1 MCFSFGNGNHG
12 TAGIKFWHVSD
23 FGELVRRPMA
33 YSGPML
39 PAPDICRRARLARDL
54 RFDGHFVVGVLTTGV
69 FCRPICP
76 ARPSAEENVRYFATS
91 AAAMEAGYRPC
102 LRCRP
107 ERENSLPAWTIGSET
122 VVRAVRMIDN
132 GYLAGHPV
140 RVLAAE
146 LGVGQ
151 RHLNR
156 LFRAELGTTPKGLAR
171 MRRIAL
177 AKRLVDET
185 HLAMADVARAA
196 GYGSIRR
203 FNDEFSRVFRHPPRA
218 ARRKRPTAGSS
229 HIGLRMP
236 TREPFNAD
244 WVFSF
249 LGRRALPNLESM
261 HGHTYRRRIGD
272 HCISVSRRNGALWL
286 EVPGALADGT
296 ADVLARVR
304 RVFDLDADPNAID
317 SHLLESPECAPWV
330 RVARGIRVPGAWDAF
345 EGAVRAILGQQVS
358 INRSADLAARL
369 VERFGTGGFPSPAAL
384 ASADVGAIG
393 IPGARAGAVRY
404 LARAVL
410 ERGDAFLL
418 DAPAARETLLGIDG
432 IGPWTAEYVAMR
444 VARDP
449 DAFPA
454 SDRAVRKVLG
464 ANVRDALRRAAPW
477 RPWRAYAIMH
487 LWRGYSA
494 TAEHR
499 STLHGGTNAS
509 RERPPPGAVDPWTPS
524 GAGPEPSAGQR
535 EGIPLAEQEP
545 GPKAPHVGH

>member
-1 MCFSFGNGNHG
+1 MSDPGESVLRANGIQCKNGNPG
-12 TAGIKFWHVSD
+12 TAGKKFCRVSD
-23 FGELVRRPMA
+23 FGEFVRRPME
-33 YSGPML
+33 YSGAML
-39 PAPDICRRARLARDL
+39 PTPDICRRARLARDL

-76 ARPSAEENVRYFATS
+76 AGPPAEENVRYFATS

-107 ERENSLPAWTIGSET
+107 EHESPLPAWTIGSET

-132 GYLAGHPV
+132 GYLAGRPV
-140 RVLAAE
+140 RALAAE

-156 LFRAELGTTPKGLAR
+156 LFRAELGTSPKGLAR

-185 HLAMADVARAA
+185 HLAMADVALAA
-196 GYGSIRR
+196 GYGSVRR

-218 ARRKRPTAGSS
+218 ARRKHRTAGSTR
-229 HIGLRMP
+229 ITLRMP
-236 TREPFNAD
+236 TREPFNAN

-249 LGRRALPNLESM
+249 LGRRALPGVENV
-261 HGHTYRRRIGD
+261 HGYTYRRRVGAD
-272 HCISVSRRNGALWL
+272 RVSVSRRDGALWL
-286 EVPGALADGT
+286 EMPGALADGT

-304 RVFDLDADPNAID
+304 RVFDLDADPDAID
-317 SHLLESPECAPWV
+317 SHLLQSPGSAPWV
-330 RVARGIRVPGAWDAF
+330 RVAPGIRVPGAWDAF
-345 EGAVRAILGQQVS
+345 EGTVRAILGQQVS
-358 INRSADLAARL
+358 IDRATDLATRL
-369 VERFGTGGFPSPAAL
+369 IERFGTGGFPAPEAL

-393 IPGARAGAVRY
+393 IPGTRAAAVRL

-418 DAPAARETLLGIDG
+418 DPPAARETLLRIDG

-449 DAFPA
+449 DAFPS
-454 SDRAVRKVLG
+454 SDWAVRKVLG
-464 ANVRDALRRAAPW
+464 ANARDTLRRAAPW
-477 RPWRAYAIMH
+477 RPWRAYAVMH
-487 LWRGYSA
+487 LWRGYSGKRQRPVA
-494 TAEHR
+494 
-499 STLHGGTNAS
+499 LVPGTTSKVAA
-509 RERPPPGAVDPWTPS
+509 P
-524 GAGPEPSAGQR
+524 AG
-535 EGIPLAEQEP
+535 
-545 GPKAPHVGH
+545 H